1 MKSAYKFFSV
11 TRGDYLKRVVAYF
24 VSLLIL
30 LIPVTAFAQT
40 APQVS
45 SPEQTEQSQP
55 DSNQQAQTQVV
66 PFDDSKVTASTV
78 LLFNAETGQ
87 EIYSKNPDGRLFP
100 ASTTKLMTA
109 LLAEES
115 GKFDEKDRSINKIK
129 ITDGMTQLP
138 SGSSMMGLKSGESI
152 PVRDLMYGMMLVSGN
167 DAAVAVAD
175 YLAGSVDAF
184 AAQMNTKA
192 QQLGMTGSHFINPNG
207 VQDDNHYTTGAD
219 MKKLAMAVFQS
230 SDLMGICGT
239 KTYSVS
245 PTNVT
250 TETRTL
256 KNTNKLIYTD
266 PKTSSDSQ
274 YYYEFANGMKTGSTP
289 TAHGCV
295 VASAKK
301 GDLSLIALV
310 FGDTSDQGA
319 NRWLT
324 AKDLFDYGFKYY
336 QNVSAS
342 DFMSNYSVNET
353 ISNPAKNDPEQGVL
367 KLTAQPDQG
376 QKNVMMNIDQAAAIK
391 AGTAD
396 VKAAVT
402 LTRPL
407 TAPANQGDV
416 FGRVDFTLNGT
427 SIGTAKL
434 VASRQVFTVG
444 EEQAQSEALGQSPFE
459 YWAQSNLDLEKNPA
473 VLWWLLVPG
482 IVIALLLFRTINV
495 NRRKSFSASRLPAS
509 RYYQSRPMHKRPRYR
524 GRYK

>member
-1 MKSAYKFFSV
+1 MYVA
-11 TRGDYLKRVVAYF
+11 RGDYLKKIIASVL
-24 VSLLIL
+24 SLLIL
-30 LIPVTAFAQT
+30 LIPATVFAETASPAPSETASTETQSPSDSQT
-40 APQVS
+40 AP
-45 SPEQTEQSQP
+45 
-55 DSNQQAQTQVV
+55 QVV

-87 EIYSKNPDGRLFP
+87 EIYSKNADVKLFP

-115 GKFDEKDRSINKIK
+115 GKFDEKDKNTNKIK
-129 ITDGMTQLP
+129 ITDAMTQLP
-138 SGSSMMGLKSGESI
+138 SGSSMMGLKTGENI

-192 QQLGMTGSHFINPNG
+192 QQLGMTGTHFVNPNG
-207 VQDDNHYTTGAD
+207 VQNENHYTTGAD

-230 SDLMGICGT
+230 GDLMAICGA
-239 KTYSVS
+239 KTYTVS
-245 PTNVT
+245 PTNVV
-250 TETRTL
+250 TETRQL

-266 PKTSSDSQ
+266 PQVSSDSQ
-274 YYYEFANGMKTGSTP
+274 YFYEYANGMKTGSTP
-289 TAHGCV
+289 YAHGCV

-310 FGDTSDQGA
+310 FGDPSDQGA
-319 NRWLT
+319 NRWVT
-324 AKDLFDYGFKYY
+324 AKDLFEYGFKYY
-336 QNVSAS
+336 QNVSAAQ
-342 DFMSNYSVNET
+342 FMSNYSVNET
-353 ISNPAKNDPEQGVL
+353 ISNPAKNDPQQGVL
-367 KLTAQPDQG
+367 KLTAEPEPG
-376 QKNVMMNIDQAAAIK
+376 QKTVMLNIDQAAAIK

-396 VKAAVT
+396 VKTNVN

-407 TAPANQGDV
+407 TAPISQGEV
-416 FGRVDFTLNGT
+416 FGTVEFTMSGN

-434 VASRQVFTVG
+434 VASRQVFQVG

-459 YWAQSNLDLEKNPA
+459 YWAQTNLDIEKNPA
-473 VLWWLLVPG
+473 VLWWLVIPG
-482 IVIALLLFRTINV
+482 AVIALLVIRTFNV
-495 NRRKSFSASRLPAS
+495 NRRKSFSTSRLPAA

-524 GRYK
+524 GRYR